1 MIGHTFIYLWLETVA
16 NRCNFDIRMRIDNQ
30 ILASFN
36 LMIYYFFN
44 QVNLHSYRWQL
55 EVEMSKYRA
64 ALIGYNGMRF
74 RVVSIRRFLVQLLHT
89 GDIY

>member
-1 MIGHTFIYLWLETVA
+1 
-16 NRCNFDIRMRIDNQ
+16 MRIDNQ

-64 ALIGYNGMRF
+64 ALIGYNGKRKDHANTLTKYNLVNL
-74 RVVSIRRFLVQLLHT
+74 VVA
-89 GDIY
+89 